1 MLEVR
6 MGPLLVAIPRSCKR
20 KDMVLVEEKLSW
32 PKKVLLLVL
41 RKLVRDLRSDFPPP
55 FSFQTTKE
63 DTVPHIPPI
72 GAIGRAIGSSI
83 CSTYLNMLAET

>member
-1 MLEVR
+1 MAEEV
-6 MGPLLVAIPRSCKR
+6 
-20 KDMVLVEEKLSW
+20 
-32 PKKVLLLVL
+32 VLLLVL
-41 RKLVRDLRSDFPPP
+41 RMVRDLRSDFPPP

-63 DTVPHIPPI
+63 DTVPHSPPI